1 MDSSLEINNKLP
13 DSKEYVDQNS
23 TVFERILSE
32 LESISKV
39 AKETYLE
46 TFLTMV
52 KLITHFLKNF
62 NMKLT
67 ALLGLKH
74 IDFL

>member
-39 AKETYLE
+39 AKETLSQNV
-46 TFLTMV
+46 FNNGKV
-52 KLITHFLKNF
+52 DLK
-62 NMKLT
+62 
-67 ALLGLKH
+67 
-74 IDFL
+74 

>member
-1 MDSSLEINNKLP
+1 MDSSLEINNKVLA
-13 DSKEYVDQNS
+13 SKEYVDQNS
-23 TVFERILSE
+23 IVFEKVLSE
-32 LESISKV
+32 LESIQKSLKIP
-39 AKETYLE
+39 YLK

-52 KLITHFLKNF
+52 KLITHFLKNS

-67 ALLGLKH
+67 DLLGLKH